1 MATDLD
7 PTATPRGSAPSAGK
21 PRVRTLLTWAGIA
34 AALAVL
40 VVQVAQI
47 DSDSPLFDAPDFA
60 MYWASARL
68 HLAGENPYDPAKLL
82 PLERQ
87 NLPGQENIYIA
98 YSPPWL
104 LTVLLPFALPGYHTG
119 RVLWLLLNALL
130 VLVCSDGLWRMYGG
144 PDRRRWL
151 AWLIAFSFLP
161 TLFLLKTGQ
170 IGALLLLGVVGFLYL
185 ERRGRDLAAGA
196 ALALLLLKPHLP
208 YLFGLALLLWVIRGR
223 RWRVLLG
230 ATLVGAFAAL
240 VPLAVNPAVFQQY
253 QHTLA
258 AYRPTNWVTPTPGAL
273 LRLAF
278 GEQHEW
284 LQFVPM
290 IPGTAWLLAHWWRRR
305 HDWDWAR
312 QTPLLVLVSL
322 LTTCYG
328 AWSHDCVLLLLPVLA
343 AACQIAQDFRP
354 VRAGVAVS
362 AFLAVNGALL
372 GLDLAGFRDELFVL
386 WVPPVVLLAY
396 LGLVR
401 WSRRPVQGG
410 EAT

>member
-1 MATDLD
+1 MAIDLES
-7 PTATPRGSAPSAGK
+7 TATRPPAGPSRG
-21 PRVRTLLTWAGIA
+21 RTLLTWAGIA

-40 VVQVAQI
+40 AAQVAHV
-47 DSDSPLFDAPDFA
+47 DNDSPLFDAPDFA

-68 HLAGENPYDPAKLL
+68 HLAGEDPYDPAKLL
-82 PLERQ
+82 PLEQQ
-87 NLPGQENIYIA
+87 NVPGQENVYIA

-104 LTVLLPFALPGYHTG
+104 LTVLLPFALPGYHAG
-119 RVLWLLLNALL
+119 RVLWLLFQSLL
-130 VLVCSDGLWRMYGG
+130 VLLCADGLWRLYGG

-170 IGALLLLGVVGFLYL
+170 IGALLLLGVVGFLYF

-196 ALALLLLKPHLP
+196 ALALLLLKPHLL
-208 YLFGLALLLWVIRGR
+208 YLFGLALLLWVMRGR

-230 ATLVGAFAAL
+230 AALAGAVAAL

-253 QHTLA
+253 QHALA
-258 AYRPTNWVTPTPGAL
+258 AYRPTNWVTPTPGTL

-290 IPGTAWLLAHWWRRR
+290 LPGTAWLLAYWWRRR
-305 HDWDWAR
+305 RAWDWAR
-312 QTPLLVLVSL
+312 HTPLLVLASF

-343 AACQIAQDFRP
+343 AACPIARDSRP
-354 VRAGVAVS
+354 ALAGA
-362 AFLAVNGALL
+362 AAAAYLAVNGTLL
-372 GLDLAGFRDELFVL
+372 GLDLAGFRDELFFL
-386 WVPPVVLLAY
+386 WVSPVVLLAY
-396 LGLVR
+396 LGLV
-401 WSRRPVQGG
+401 WWGERPLHGG
-410 EAT
+410 EPS